1 MSERT
6 VSDNNKL
13 WAAAEKIAEEVV
25 AAKKAKNEEERRKQ
39 KKRVIKIV
47 LLMVLIALIIVFA
60 SIAWFAM
67 NKAVSADTMAIEAA
81 ESPFELKT
89 TGTEQGLY
97 DEFLDEVT
105 SDAYGDAATT
115 EGHQGIKWQLTKDTS
130 EMANVYDG
138 TGEPDMT
145 SITRLDSDKYGLK
158 PGDHGNLKFTI
169 VSKTDSDLNIAL
181 TLKKTGYKA
190 KFNSDNTKAEDPLV
204 EVTSTSIKNYISSH
218 ILFFYK
224 GSDNKKHLLTSDG
237 FTEAVTSS
245 DEGGEKEVTLYWVW
259 TATLKEILNA
269 DINGLDD
276 ADAAKEVR
284 RYFFEHPEDFLK
296 PIGTESFEDII
307 VAHDDDA
314 AAEDAAIADI
324 ISDNSMLGREY
335 TQYSSKYND
344 ADQAIGDNA
353 NYLLVELTAA
363 LASNTDNS

>member
-6 VSDNNKL
+6 INENQKI
-13 WAAAEKIAEEVV
+13 WAAAEKIAEEAV
-25 AAKKAKNEEERRKQ
+25 AAKKAASEEERRKQ
-39 KKRVIKIV
+39 KKRVVKLV
-47 LLMVLIALIIVFA
+47 LLMILIALIIVFA

-105 SDAYGDAATT
+105 SDAYAEASTT
-115 EGHQGIKWQLTKDTS
+115 AGHQGIKWQLTKDTS
-130 EMANVYDG
+130 EMHNVYNG

-145 SITRLDSDKYGLK
+145 SITRRDSDQYGLK
-158 PGDHGNLKFTI
+158 PGDHGTLKFTI
-169 VSKTDSDLNIAL
+169 VSKTDADLSVVL
-181 TLKKTGYKA
+181 TLKNTGYKA
-190 KFNSDNTKAEDPLV
+190 TFNNDNTKTYDPLV
-204 EVTSTSIKNYISSH
+204 ELTDTVIKKFISSH

-224 GSDNKKHLLTSDG
+224 GSDNKKHLLTSEG
-237 FTEAVTSS
+237 FTEVVTSS
-245 DEGGEKEVTLYWVW
+245 DTNGEKEVTLYWAW

-269 DINGLDD
+269 DIDGLDD
-276 ADAAKEVR
+276 TDAAKEVR

-296 PIGTESFEDII
+296 PIGTEDFDDIT
-307 VAHDDDA
+307 VVHDDDA
-314 AAEDAAIADI
+314 AAEDAAIADV
-324 ISDNSMLGREY
+324 ISDYSMLGREY

-363 LASNTDNS
+363 LASNSNE

>member
-1 MSERT
+1 MSER
-6 VSDNNKL
+6 SINENNKL
-13 WAAAEKIAEEVV
+13 WEAAERIAEKAV
-25 AAKKAKNEEERRKQ
+25 ADKKAANEEERRKQ
-39 KKRVIKIV
+39 KKRIIKIV

-105 SDAYGDAATT
+105 SDAYAAAATT

-130 EMANVYDG
+130 EMNNVYDG

-145 SITRLDSDKYGLK
+145 TITRLDSDQYGLK
-158 PGDHGNLKFTI
+158 PGDHGTLKFTI
-169 VSKTDSDLNIAL
+169 VSKTDADLSVAL
-181 TLKKTGYKA
+181 TLKNTGYKA
-190 KFNSDNTKAEDPLV
+190 TFNSDNTKTRDLLT
-204 EVTSTSIKNYISSH
+204 EVTNISVKKFISSH

-224 GSDNKKHLLTSDG
+224 GSDNKKHLLTSEG
-237 FTEAVTSS
+237 FTETVTSS
-245 DEGGEKEVTLYWVW
+245 DVNGEKEVTLYWVW

-269 DINGLDD
+269 NIEGLNDTD
-276 ADAAKEVR
+276 ASKEVR

-296 PIGTESFEDII
+296 PIGTESFDDIK
-307 VAHDDDA
+307 VTHNDDT
-314 AAEDAAIADI
+314 AAEETAIANV
-324 ISDNSMLGREY
+324 ISTKALLGREY
-335 TQYSSKYND
+335 TQYGSKYND

-363 LASNTDNS
+363 LASNSND